1 MENIEIIPA
10 SEAKR
15 QVEKAESTNAN
26 RCKSIIKE
34 RIENAIGKGK
44 YSVKID
50 VDGIDGKDD
59 IVAPIQKYLEGLGY
73 KVDHNTGVQW
83 SPCDFYTISWV

>member
-1 MENIEIIPA
+1 MGNVEIIPA

-44 YSVKID
+44 YSVQID
-50 VDGIDGKDD
+50 VEGKDD

-83 SPCDFYTISWV
+83 DPCDFYTISWV